1 MYVCMYVCTHGV
13 VYVYVYVYVYAYAYA
28 YVYVYVYVYVY
39 ACVCTHIHTH
49 VLGGIHIW
57 GIWGSA
63 LLNGVQSRQDHLL
76 ETKP

>member
-57 GIWGSA
+57 GILGYMGFSRITYWK
-63 LLNGVQSRQDHLL
+63 LNP
-76 ETKP
+76 KP